1 MPPWLS
7 NLLQNRAFWAAV
19 LFIGIPVA
27 RAIIREVG
35 KARARKVMVDQAR
48 AAELEELR
56 TGPRPSSLETTPVS
70 IRSEPMSAR
79 QQLEAMAAQRRAELD
94 RMRAQRSASSPSP
107 PPMPARAPRAASPR
121 PQPAPAHTQ
130 PTSGAAAQI
139 RAAQR
144 SAGRTAP
151 QASPPPRKASKKQR
165 SQQPTAQAAHVP
177 VVVSPQIDEE
187 AESSLN
193 RRGLLER
200 LAAES
205 AQTAAAEAQKRK
217 DSLKSRVMA
226 IFGPGESISSQ
237 DLRRA
242 IVLRE
247 VLGPPVSMRESA

>member
-35 KARARKVMVDQAR
+35 KARARKVMIDQAR
-48 AAELEELR
+48 ATELEELR
-56 TGPRPSSLETTPVS
+56 TGPRPSSAETTPVS
-70 IRSEPMSAR
+70 VRSEPMSAR

-94 RMRAQRSASSPSP
+94 RMRAQRSAPSPSP

-121 PQPAPAHTQ
+121 PQPAPAQTQ

-144 SAGRTAP
+144 SAGRAAP
-151 QASPPPRKASKKQR
+151 LAPPPPRKSSKKQR
-165 SQQPTAQAAHVP
+165 SQQPMAQAAHVP
-177 VVVSPQIDEE
+177 GVVSPQIDEE

-205 AQTAAAEAQKRK
+205 EQTAAAEAQKRK
-217 DSLKSRVMA
+217 DAPKSRAMA
-226 IFGPGESISSQ
+226 VFGPGGSISPQ

-242 IVLRE
+242 VVLRE
-247 VLGPPVSMRESA
+247 VLGPPVSMRELA

>member
-35 KARARKVMVDQAR
+35 KARARKVMIDQAR

-56 TGPRPSSLETTPVS
+56 TGPRPSSAETTPVS
-70 IRSEPMSAR
+70 LRSEPMSAR

-94 RMRAQRSASSPSP
+94 RMRAQRSASP

-121 PQPAPAHTQ
+121 PQPAPAQAQ

-144 SAGRTAP
+144 SAGRTPP
-151 QASPPPRKASKKQR
+151 QASPAPRKSSKKHR
-165 SQQPTAQAAHVP
+165 AQQPMAQTAP
-177 VVVSPQIDEE
+177 VVAAPQIDEE

-205 AQTAAAEAQKRK
+205 EQTAAAEAQKRK
-217 DSLKSRVMA
+217 DPPKSRAVA
-226 IFGPGESISSQ
+226 IFGPGDSISPQ